1 MKQEQAMKVL
11 LSGANCLVSGPAG
24 SGKSYTI
31 KEFVKEAK
39 KRGKRVAITA
49 TTGIAAAHIG
59 GSTIHS
65 WSGIGIGN
73 KLPPGFIYTI
83 SEVRRKAIKKV
94 DVLIIDEISMMND
107 YVFDMVNEAMKLI
120 REDDRPFGGLQII
133 LVGDFFQLPPVDKS
147 GEGKFVTDSKSWG
160 ELDMK
165 VCYLE
170 EQHRAEDLRLQ
181 EILNAMR
188 EGSLR
193 QRHLNYLKERW
204 MPPPTDDITKIYTLN
219 IDVEHENNKRLRELP
234 GDSHYFLRTSRGN
247 SFDQIEHL
255 QKNILAP
262 EVLVLKTGALV
273 MAVKNDPSGRFA
285 NGSTGRVERF
295 TQAGLPV
302 VRFDNGSSITVGPQ
316 EWELR
321 KNDRVSAAITQIP
334 LRLAYAI
341 TVHKSQGMTL
351 DAAEVDLSKAFV
363 PGMGYVGLSRVK
375 NLNTLYIK
383 GLNQRSLMMSKK
395 AHQINDELLKRS
407 RELE

>member
-1 MKQEQAMKVL
+1 
-11 LSGANCLVSGPAG
+11 
-24 SGKSYTI
+24 
-31 KEFVKEAK
+31 
-39 KRGKRVAITA
+39 
-49 TTGIAAAHIG
+49 
-59 GSTIHS
+59 
-65 WSGIGIGN
+65 
-73 KLPPGFIYTI
+73 
-83 SEVRRKAIKKV
+83 
-94 DVLIIDEISMMND
+94 
-107 YVFDMVNEAMKLI
+107 
-120 REDDRPFGGLQII
+120 
-133 LVGDFFQLPPVDKS
+133 
-147 GEGKFVTDSKSWG
+147 
-160 ELDMK
+160 
-165 VCYLE
+165 
-170 EQHRAEDLRLQ
+170 
-181 EILNAMR
+181 MR
-188 EGSLR
+188 DGSLK

-219 IDVEHENNKRLRELP
+219 IDVEHENNKRLSELP

-247 SFDQIEHL
+247 SFSQIEHL

-302 VRFDNGSSITVGPQ
+302 VRFDNGNSITVGPQ

-363 PGMGYVGLSRVK
+363 PGMGYTALSRVRS
-375 NLNTLYIK
+375 LDTLYLK
-383 GLNQRSLMMSKK
+383 GLNQRALTVNKLSMKIDK
-395 AHQINDELLKRS
+395 ILKERS
-407 RELE
+407 SENS

>member
-1 MKQEQAMKVL
+1 MLQSRALEIMLGGDNVVL
-11 LSGANCLVSGPAG
+11 TGPAG
-24 SGKSYTI
+24 SGKSYSI

-39 KRGKRVAITA
+39 KRGRRISITA
-49 TTGIAAAHIG
+49 TTGIAATHIG

-188 EGSLR
+188 DGNLK

-204 MPPPTDDITKIYTLN
+204 IPPPTDDITKIYTLN

-395 AHQINDELLKRS
+395 AQQINDELLKRS

>member
-1 MKQEQAMKVL
+1 MLGGDNVVL
-11 LSGANCLVSGPAG
+11 TGPAG

-39 KRGKRVAITA
+39 KRGRRISITA
-49 TTGIAAAHIG
+49 TTGIAAIHIG

-83 SEVRRKAIKKV
+83 SEARRKAIKKV

-107 YVFDMVNEAMKLI
+107 YVFDMVNQAMKLI

-147 GEGKFVTDSKSWG
+147 GEGKFVTDSKSWE

-165 VCYLE
+165 ICYLE
-170 EQHRAEDLRLQ
+170 EQHRAEDLRLK

-188 EGSLR
+188 DGSLK

-219 IDVEHENNKRLRELP
+219 IDVENENSKRLKELP

-273 MAVKNDPSGRFA
+273 MTVKNDPSGRFA

-295 TQAGLPV
+295 TKAGLPV
-302 VRFDNGSSITVGPQ
+302 VRFDNGSSIAVGPQ

-363 PGMGYVGLSRVK
+363 PGMGYTALSRVK
-375 NLNTLYIK
+375 SLDTLYIK

>member
-39 KRGKRVAITA
+39 KRGKRISITA

-188 EGSLR
+188 DGSLK
-193 QRHLNYLKERW
+193 QKHLNYLKERW
-204 MPPPTDDITKIYTLN
+204 IPPPTDDITKIYTLN

-295 TQAGLPV
+295 TKAGLPV

-407 RELE
+407 RELK

>member
-39 KRGKRVAITA
+39 KRGRRISITA
-49 TTGIAAAHIG
+49 TTGIAATHIG

-107 YVFDMVNEAMKLI
+107 YVFDMVNQAMKLI

-147 GEGKFVTDSKSWG
+147 GEGKFVTDSKSWE

-181 EILNAMR
+181 DILNAMR
-188 EGSLR
+188 DGSLK

-204 MPPPTDDITKIYTLN
+204 MSPPTDDITKIYTLN
-219 IDVEHENNKRLRELP
+219 IDVENENNKRLKELP
-234 GDSHYFLRTSRGN
+234 GDSHYFLRTSRGS

-302 VRFDNGSSITVGPQ
+302 VSFDNGSSITVGPQ

-363 PGMGYVGLSRVK
+363 PGMGYVALSRVK

-395 AHQINDELLKRS
+395 ARQINDELLKRS

>member
-1 MKQEQAMKVL
+1 
-11 LSGANCLVSGPAG
+11 
-24 SGKSYTI
+24 
-31 KEFVKEAK
+31 
-39 KRGKRVAITA
+39 
-49 TTGIAAAHIG
+49 
-59 GSTIHS
+59 
-65 WSGIGIGN
+65 
-73 KLPPGFIYTI
+73 
-83 SEVRRKAIKKV
+83 
-94 DVLIIDEISMMND
+94 
-107 YVFDMVNEAMKLI
+107 
-120 REDDRPFGGLQII
+120 
-133 LVGDFFQLPPVDKS
+133 
-147 GEGKFVTDSKSWG
+147 
-160 ELDMK
+160 
-165 VCYLE
+165 
-170 EQHRAEDLRLQ
+170 
-181 EILNAMR
+181 
-188 EGSLR
+188 
-193 QRHLNYLKERW
+193 
-204 MPPPTDDITKIYTLN
+204 
-219 IDVEHENNKRLRELP
+219 
-234 GDSHYFLRTSRGN
+234 
-247 SFDQIEHL
+247 
-255 QKNILAP
+255 
-262 EVLVLKTGALV
+262 

-351 DAAEVDLSKAFV
+351 DVAEVDLSKAFV